1 MSKDSLTSQ
10 VDDMR
15 WQMGLQM
22 NCSATDWLNSTS
34 TASSGTLRDGRLW
47 LVTLILLVTTMVL
60 WSALCKKSVPSLSQ
74 SRRVTSVASV
84 QQRGHD
90 GADGRDGLWHLQP
103 HWQDPSES
111 GSQTSNSQSQGV
123 KEDRDDNFLG
133 EEFGPGS
140 GELVQGE
147 MAEGVLHIEIP
158 TLSLEPARALSPVN
172 EVVHERHEMHEMEV
186 VRSPSM
192 VPTLHEPIDAPGSDR
207 PMVWFAGPEGP
218 RRALTEADLLP
229 EPKELREEKTEIP
242 EMSVL
247 NLVHRVHLLEEEK
260 AIDDWQEEVSASWWG
275 FSRTGRWADEVLA
288 DEEGLV
294 WELPNPSTF
303 GVPSETPEMTP
314 SLTASKSS
322 HERAGS
328 WPAPK
333 EKPSRSQQR
342 RRQRKNSKAKGAG
355 TTGATGASSSRSE
368 SAAPAIRV
376 LQLEQLLMLPPQPR
390 MDFSPFKV
398 EANAFYP
405 SEPEVL
411 WSVPA
416 PALAPAPAPSP
427 AASSAPTPPAASS
440 GRRRR
445 SRPRPKRSA
454 PLPTLPPRSGRAWH
468 GRRSVEAEQ
477 DETKKSTA
485 LEHPG
490 DGSWLMNPKFG
501 EFQFGKSL
509 MGSIGSLW
517 EDLICSASVLHP
529 CVLVNQW
536 FLLVVYYFL

>member
-1 MSKDSLTSQ
+1 MNKDSLTSQ

-47 LVTLILLVTTMVL
+47 LVTLILLVGTTMVL
-60 WSALCKKSVPSLSQ
+60 KALCKTSESQQ
-74 SRRVTSVASV
+74 SRGEKTSVASV
-84 QQRGHD
+84 QRSD
-90 GADGRDGLWHLQP
+90 GADGLWHLQP

-123 KEDRDDNFLG
+123 KEERDDNFLG

-140 GELVQGE
+140 GELVQE

-172 EVVHERHEMHEMEV
+172 EVVHEMHERHEMEV
-186 VRSPSM
+186 ERSPSM
-192 VPTLHEPIDAPGSDR
+192 VPTLYEPIDAPVGPVGSGPVGSDR

-229 EPKELREEKTEIP
+229 EPKELREEKTEMP

-303 GVPSETPEMTP
+303 GVPSETPEMTS
-314 SLTASKSS
+314 SLTASKGS

-355 TTGATGASSSRSE
+355 ATGATDATGASSSRSE

-376 LQLEQLLMLPPQPR
+376 LQLEQLLTLPPQPR
-390 MDFSPFKV
+390 MDYSPFKV
-398 EANAFYP
+398 EASAFYP

-416 PALAPAPAPSP
+416 PALAPVPAPSP

-477 DETKKSTA
+477 DETKKVTFG
-485 LEHPG
+485 HPH
-490 DGSWLMNPKFG
+490 DGS
-501 EFQFGKSL
+501 
-509 MGSIGSLW
+509 
-517 EDLICSASVLHP
+517 C
-529 CVLVNQW
+529 LVN
-536 FLLVVYYFL
+536 LVITPIMNQRL